1 MEDFRP
7 ENPKRPART
16 GELPKN
22 GEPAAPAAGG
32 PHRQDAASPET
43 DLCVTPDPCDRSRG
57 FWKVE
62 LSTLILK
69 RVEVRSLGMTKTTS
83 KSESGRAKLAP
94 GAGVQ
99 SGPAGRRRRQRGR
112 DARAAV
118 GDGAERARKQTPRAQ
133 ETGSPRPPR
142 QLREGAR
149 PPHSRRLEGLAA
161 CGCGRSPTGCRA
173 EDAGTPGPPAEVGR
187 GGVRRGPGAPRC
199 RRPGPAGGR
208 RGAYTSSSPRWSLGL
223 PRGEQLPRPNR
234 PVCLGS
240 ALPSP
245 DRAGA
250 GAAGPGWRPAPPLV
264 SLSLCVSLSICDLP
278 DIVLF
283 YVSENFI
290 YYHFSGFSR
299 GSKDKWV

>member
-16 GELPKN
+16 GEHPKN

-32 PHRQDAASPET
+32 PHRQDAASRET
-43 DLCVTPDPCDRSRG
+43 DLCVTPDPCDGSRG
-57 FWKVE
+57 FSKVE

-83 KSESGRAKLAP
+83 KSESGSAKLAP

-99 SGPAGRRRRQRGR
+99 SGPAGRPASEAVTLARQSETGRNGPGSRRRVRRRRVRRGR
-112 DARAAV
+112 PGSCARGTDRLTAGGWKGWLRAGVDGAPRAA
-118 GDGAERARKQTPRAQ
+118 G
-133 ETGSPRPPR
+133 
-142 QLREGAR
+142 
-149 PPHSRRLEGLAA
+149 RRTRGHRGPQQRWGGE
-161 CGCGRSPTGCRA
+161 GCGRA
-173 EDAGTPGPPAEVGR
+173 R
-187 GGVRRGPGAPRC
+187 GLHGAVDRGPRGQE
-199 RRPGPAGGR
+199 GR
-208 RGAYTSSSPRWSLGL
+208 VHLQLPTLVLGNPSL

-240 ALPSP
+240 APSSP

-264 SLSLCVSLSICDLP
+264 SLCLSLSICDLP

>member
-16 GELPKN
+16 GEHPKN

-32 PHRQDAASPET
+32 PHRQDAASRET
-43 DLCVTPDPCDRSRG
+43 DLCVTPDPCDGSRG
-57 FWKVE
+57 FSKVE

-99 SGPAGRRRRQRGR
+99 SGPAGRRRQRGR

-142 QLREGAR
+142 QLREGDR

-161 CGCGRSPTGCRA
+161 CGCGRSPHGL
-173 EDAGTPGPPAEVGR
+173 PGGGR
-187 GGVRRGPGAPRC
+187 GDTGAPSR
-199 RRPGPAGGR
+199 GGEGR
-208 RGAYTSSSPRWSLGL
+208 
-223 PRGEQLPRPNR
+223 
-234 PVCLGS
+234 
-240 ALPSP
+240 
-245 DRAGA
+245 
-250 GAAGPGWRPAPPLV
+250 GAAGPGGSTVPSTGARGGQEGRVHLQLPTLVLGPAA
-264 SLSLCVSLSICDLP
+264 
-278 DIVLF
+278 
-283 YVSENFI
+283 
-290 YYHFSGFSR
+290 G
-299 GSKDKWV
+299 

>member
-16 GELPKN
+16 GEHPKN

-43 DLCVTPDPCDRSRG
+43 DLCVTPDPCDGSRG

-99 SGPAGRRRRQRGR
+99 SGPAGRRRQRGR

-133 ETGSPRPPR
+133 ETGSPRPPGSCAR
-142 QLREGAR
+142 GPDRLTAGGWKGWLRA
-149 PPHSRRLEGLAA
+149 
-161 CGCGRSPTGCRA
+161 GCGRSPHGL
-173 EDAGTPGPPAEVGR
+173 PGGGR
-187 GGVRRGPGAPRC
+187 GDTGAPSR
-199 RRPGPAGGR
+199 GGEG
-208 RGAYTSSSPRWSLGL
+208 RG
-223 PRGEQLPRPNR
+223 
-234 PVCLGS
+234 
-240 ALPSP
+240 
-245 DRAGA
+245 AGA
-250 GAAGPGWRPAPPLV
+250 GGSTVPSTGARGGQEGRVHLQLPTLVLGPAAGRAAASAESPRLPGLRTALA
-264 SLSLCVSLSICDLP
+264 
-278 DIVLF
+278 
-283 YVSENFI
+283 
-290 YYHFSGFSR
+290 
-299 GSKDKWV
+299 

>member
-16 GELPKN
+16 GEHPKN

-43 DLCVTPDPCDRSRG
+43 DLCVTPDPCDGSRG
-57 FWKVE
+57 FSKVE

-99 SGPAGRRRRQRGR
+99 SGPAGRPASEAVTLARQSETGRNGPGSRRRVRRRRFHRGR
-112 DARAAV
+112 PGSCARGPDRLTAGGWKGWLRAGV
-118 GDGAERARKQTPRAQ
+118 DGAPM
-133 ETGSPRPPR
+133 
-142 QLREGAR
+142 
-149 PPHSRRLEGLAA
+149 
-161 CGCGRSPTGCRA
+161 GCRA

-283 YVSENFI
+283 YVSENFM